1 MPLLD
6 DSLIPLLVYEKVF
19 KAGYRGTFLGGCI
32 ERKEG
37 SNIRR
42 SGHCHCIGKAHK
54 DYVKKYEKNPTKY
67 FPPKDFGG
75 YICIK
80 SRKPETCVKEGKLTP
95 LFKHEL
101 AHLLHMSR
109 GGNGYGKGFKEC
121 CNELGLY
128 RYGHK
133 VT

>member
-6 DSLIPLLVYEKVF
+6 DTLIPLDIYEKIF

-42 SGHCHCIGKAHK
+42 SGHCHIIGKENQRMLK
-54 DYVKKYEKNPTKY
+54 RYGSLDK
-67 FPPKDFGG
+67 FSG

-80 SRKPETCVKEGKLTP
+80 SRKPETCVKDGKLTR

-109 GGNGYGKGFKEC
+109 GGNGYGKGFKQC

-133 VT
+133 V

>member
-6 DSLIPLLVYEKVF
+6 DTLIPVEIYERIF
-19 KAGYRGTFLGGCI
+19 RAGYRGTFLGGCI

-42 SGHCHCIGKAHK
+42 SGHCHLIGKENERREKRYGSK
-54 DYVKKYEKNPTKY
+54 DK
-67 FPPKDFGG
+67 FSG

-80 SRKPETCVKEGKLTP
+80 SHYADRCVKDGKLTP

-101 AHLLHMSR
+101 AHLIDMSR
-109 GGNGYGKGFKEC
+109 GGTGYGKGFKAA

-133 VT
+133 VI